1 MSYGKMNTRVRI
13 LRSLHGTDEEGFPVG
28 GGEPLYDIRAYKEDR
43 HGTEAWKNRAAYT
56 TATTLFRFRKI
67 PGFVFTNDLY
77 IMCGDERYDIYS
89 WEDVRGR
96 GMYMEVLAERV
107 IPNG

>member
-1 MSYGKMNTRVRI
+1 MSYGKMNTNVQI
-13 LRSLHGTDEEGFPVG
+13 LRHQRGTDEEGFPVDR
-28 GGEPLYDIRAYKEDR
+28 EETLYTIRAYKEDR

-67 PGFVFTNDLY
+67 PGFVFTNDLF
-77 IMCGDERYDIYS
+77 IICEEERYEIYS

-96 GMYMEVLAERV
+96 GMYMEILAERV